1 MSTAHATASR
11 GRRQDAHR
19 LTAIPG
25 GEPAAIAAFR
35 KHVDAFRPDMAGRVD
50 RLVHDLYREP
60 VSRQDRIRQR
70 KKPLIAIRQH
80 ELVRLLDACVPLA
93 PGPTA
98 VLSAARL
105 RAVIVVLDRT
115 GIRVNELLALTE
127 TDLDADD
134 RTILIRRGKG
144 GKRRLV
150 GMDDWGRRE
159 VQQWTALRNAHIP
172 AGRLFPTVRGRT
184 RGGPFTDADLRH
196 QLAACAKRAGLP
208 HNAHP
213 HSFRH
218 GWAVR
223 ARRDG
228 MDLVTIQA
236 QLGHSDLT
244 TTAIY
249 LDEIDPVERLAPVI
263 HRPAPL
269 IEIPHSTF
277 TLTTTANQIT

>member
-1 MSTAHATASR
+1 MSTTHATATR
-11 GRRQDAHR
+11 GRRQDARR

-25 GEPAAIAAFR
+25 GEPAAITQFR
-35 KHVDAFRPDMAGRVD
+35 KHVHAIRPDMTGRVD
-50 RLVHDLYREP
+50 RLIHDLYTEP
-60 VSRQDRIRQR
+60 VSRQDRIKQR

-80 ELVRLLDACVPLA
+80 ELVKLLDSCQPLT

-115 GIRVNELLALTE
+115 GVRVSELLALTE

-134 RTILIRRGKG
+134 GTILIRRGKG

-150 GMDDWGRRE
+150 GMDDWGWRE
-159 VQQWTALRNAHIP
+159 LQQWTELRNEHIP
-172 AGRLFPTVRGRT
+172 AGRLFPTLRGRT
-184 RGGPFTDADLRH
+184 RGGAFTDSDLRH
-196 QLAACAKRAGLP
+196 QLAACANRAGLP

-228 MDLVTIQA
+228 MDIVTIQA

-263 HRPAPL
+263 HRPAPM
-269 IEIPHSTF
+269 IEIPHGAL
-277 TLTTTANQIT
+277 TLGLTA